1 MEVSG
6 SKIVN
11 EVKNTSMGE
20 LMKKLLL
27 NALALGVFFCVSI
40 NAKAAGYSEV
50 GEYGRP
56 FVYVTEDTE
65 EQIQEE
71 IKLGEMEL
79 LAQLVE
85 AEAGNQPFEGKCLVV
100 DVVLNRVESSEW
112 PNTIEEVIF
121 QPGQFSVITD
131 GAWDKAAWNM
141 QPSDY
146 AAVETE
152 MELHSNKEVIYFNN
166 CKAVAGDGTP
176 FKVGDH
182 WFND

>member
-1 MEVSG
+1 MNG

-20 LMKKLLL
+20 MMKKLLL

-40 NAKAAGYSEV
+40 NAKAAGYTEV

-56 FVYVTEDTE
+56 FVVTVDTP
-65 EQIQEE
+65 EQIEEE
-71 IKLGEMEL
+71 IRLGEMEL

-85 AEAGNQPFEGKCLVV
+85 AEAGNQNFEGKCLVV
-100 DVVLNRVESSEW
+100 DCILNRVESPNF
-112 PNTIEEVIF
+112 PNTITEVIY
-121 QPGQFSVITD
+121 QKDPIQFSTAYN
-131 GAWDKAAWNM
+131 GALEKAGWNM
-141 QPSDY
+141 KESDY
-146 AAVETE
+146 AAVEIE

-166 CKAVAGDGTP
+166 CKAVAGDGIP

-182 WFND
+182 WFNN